1 MNYSAND
8 IPRTLAMSQKNAIAI
23 QGDCEGLYQGVWIA
37 SMDRQWTNFHADG
50 AEQVGL
56 CLWGEHKISRFFQFA
71 IGDNTM
77 ELQSNYQKLLE
88 KGFLVVNVL
97 QLTVLHCLTVE
108 IFLKYPTMM
117 INQIKWL
124 ILLVLLILYLSVLL
138 FKEICL
144 SLHIF
149 FG

>member
-1 MNYSAND
+1 M
-8 IPRTLAMSQKNAIAI
+8 
-23 QGDCEGLYQGVWIA
+23 CGLPVWIA
-37 SMDRQWTNFHADG
+37 NGPTSMPMALNKLA
-50 AEQVGL
+50 
-56 CLWGEHKISRFFQFA
+56 FA
-71 IGDNTM
+71 CGVSTRLVASSSLPLATIPW
-77 ELQSNYQKLLE
+77 NYKVITRNCW
-88 KGFLVVNVL
+88 KKVFLVVNVL

-149 FG
+149 LWVMVNAITTKERKHLVAGIIWDNRI

>member
-1 MNYSAND
+1 MPMALNKLAFVCGVSTRLVASSSLPLATIPWNYKVITRNCW
-8 IPRTLAMSQKNAIAI
+8 KK
-23 QGDCEGLYQGVWIA
+23 V
-37 SMDRQWTNFHADG
+37 
-50 AEQVGL
+50 
-56 CLWGEHKISRFFQFA
+56 
-71 IGDNTM
+71 
-77 ELQSNYQKLLE
+77 
-88 KGFLVVNVL
+88 FLVVNVL

-124 ILLVLLILYLSVLL
+124 ILLALLILYLNVLL

-149 FG
+149 LWVMVNAITTKERKHLVAGIIWDNRI